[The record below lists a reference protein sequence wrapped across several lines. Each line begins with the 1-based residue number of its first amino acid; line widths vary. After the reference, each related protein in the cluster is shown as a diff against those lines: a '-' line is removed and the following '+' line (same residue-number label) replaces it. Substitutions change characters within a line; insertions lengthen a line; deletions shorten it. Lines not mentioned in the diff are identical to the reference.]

1 MDKRSIY
8 LRKLIV
14 EALEGGGRGHIG
26 SSMSLVEILR
36 VLYDSYLKYDATN
49 PTWEDRDRIILSKGH
64 GCIALYAIMAD
75 KGFLPREEL
84 KTFCKP
90 TSRLGGHP
98 ERGKVPGI
106 EASTGALGHGITM
119 AVGIAIAAKIQKKDY
134 RVAVIVGDGE
144 INEGSVWEAALCA
157 AKHELSNLTVFL
169 DYNKLQSYG
178 PVKEVLNM
186 EPMADKWRA
195 FGFEVIEVD
204 GHDVQALE
212 QVMNKLPLNKQKPTI
227 VICHT
232 IKGKGF
238 YFAEGKAEWH
248 HKAGLKAEEIA
259 ELYKCLEETN

>member
-1 MDKRSIY
+1 MDERSIY
-8 LRKLIV
+8 LRRLIV

-36 VLYDSYLKYDATN
+36 VLYDSYLNYDSLK
-49 PTWEDRDRIILSKGH
+49 PDWEDRDRIILSKGH
-64 GCIALYAIMAD
+64 GCLALYAIMAD

-90 TSRLGGHP
+90 TSRIGGHP
-98 ERGKVPGI
+98 ERGKVAGI
-106 EASTGALGHGITM
+106 EASTGALGHGLPM
-119 AVGIAIAAKIQKKDY
+119 GVGMAIAAKILKKKY

-157 AKHELSNLTVFL
+157 AKHNLSNLTVFL

-178 PVKEVLNM
+178 TVKEVLNM
-186 EPMADKWRA
+186 EPMADKWRS
-195 FGFEVIEVD
+195 FGFEVTEVD
-204 GHDVQALE
+204 GHNITALK
-212 QVMNKLPLNKQKPTI
+212 QVMKRLPLAEHKPTI

-238 YFAEGKAEWH
+238 PFAEGKAEWH
-248 HKAGLKAEEIA
+248 HKSGLKQQEIA
-259 ELYKCLEETN
+259 EMYKCLETI

>member
-1 MDKRSIY
+1 MDERSIY
-8 LRKLIV
+8 LRRLIV

-36 VLYDSYLKYDATN
+36 VLYDSYLKYDSLN
-49 PTWEDRDRIILSKGH
+49 PNWPDRDRIILSKGH

-75 KGFLPREEL
+75 KGFIPREEL

-119 AVGIAIAAKIQKKDY
+119 AVGIALAAKIQKKSY

-144 INEGSVWEAALCA
+144 INEGSVWEAALSA
-157 AKHELSNLTVFL
+157 AKHKLSNLTVFL

-178 PVKEVLNM
+178 SVGEVLNM
-186 EPMADKWRA
+186 EPMADKWRS

-204 GHDVQALE
+204 GHDVAALE
-212 QVMNKLPLNKQKPTI
+212 QVMNKLPLNINKPTM

-238 YFAEGKAEWH
+238 SFAEGKAEWH

-259 ELYKCLEETN
+259 EMYKSLEII